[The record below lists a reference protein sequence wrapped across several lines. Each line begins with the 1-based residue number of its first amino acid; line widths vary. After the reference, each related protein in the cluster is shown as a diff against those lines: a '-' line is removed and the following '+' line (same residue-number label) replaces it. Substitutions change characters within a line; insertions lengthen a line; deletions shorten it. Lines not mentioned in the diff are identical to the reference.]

1 MLISLKLTLAGII
14 VPIGLMGAFVSMSKA
29 ATLPLASTLIYP
41 VADSSAL
48 PVTVFNLKYTAIN
61 SVNQSTHTVAHAT
74 LPGWSPTMDTAGSVT
89 TGGDIAL
96 IDTAGASTNTS
107 VSIFITN
114 LAMLQADYTSFALP
128 VTVYSSTCADSACA
142 WSPYAQESP
151 SSTNYLTSTSGFL
164 TFTLAPGKYYDVTIG
179 TGGSYFCDSTA
190 ESNVASLAPT
200 FYLSADA

>member
-1 MLISLKLTLAGII
+1 MRISLKLTLAGII

-29 ATLPLASTLIYP
+29 ATLPLTSTLIYP

-48 PVTVFNLKYTAIN
+48 PVTFFNLKYTAIN
-61 SVNQSTHTVAHAT
+61 GVKQSTHTITVAT
-74 LPGWSPTMDTAGSVT
+74 LPGWSPTVGTVGSVT

-96 IDTAGASTNTS
+96 VDTAGTSTNTS
-107 VSIFITN
+107 VSNIITN
-114 LAMLQADYTSFALP
+114 PAMLLADYTSFALP
-128 VTVYSSTCADSACA
+128 VTVYSSSRADSACA

-200 FYLSADA
+200 FYLSANA